1 MGTSNFYSKSKII
14 FAVELETEFCF
25 DDLRDNV
32 TVELNQSKNYSHK
45 QKDDYDR
52 NYHGTSIGTLSLS
65 CPYKFDV
72 SIEIKCYIRY
82 AYYEG
87 CNLDYEINYAAHQCD
102 YDNIQDL
109 IKDAYYYSDYEN
121 NGMTKLQS
129 KNLEKWLIS
138 GTEQLI
144 NEVEKIF
151 TDYSEPLNKVATFSN
166 GETIYKK
173 VS

>member
-1 MGTSNFYSKSKII
+1 MGTSNFYSRSKII
-14 FAVELETEFCF
+14 FASELETEF
-25 DDLRDNV
+25 DYQDLKDNV
-32 TVELNQSKNYSHK
+32 VSELYQSKNYSHM

-52 NYHGTSIGTLSLS
+52 NFGGAAIGTLSLS
-65 CPYKFDV
+65 CPYKFDI
-72 SIEIKCYIRY
+72 SIEIECYIRS
-82 AYYEG
+82 AYYDG
-87 CNLDYEINYAAHQCD
+87 CNLDYEINYAACQCD
-102 YDNIQDL
+102 YDNISDMVT
-109 IKDAYYYSDYEN
+109 DSHYYSGYDN

-129 KNLEKWLIS
+129 KNLEKWLTK

-151 TDYSEPLNKVATFSN
+151 TQYSEPLNKVATFSN

>member
-1 MGTSNFYSKSKII
+1 M
-14 FAVELETEFCF
+14 
-25 DDLRDNV
+25 
-32 TVELNQSKNYSHK
+32 

-52 NYHGTSIGTLSLS
+52 NFYGAAIGTLSLS
-65 CPYKFDV
+65 CPYKFDIT
-72 SIEIKCYIRY
+72 IEIKCYLRS

-87 CNLDYEINYAAHQCD
+87 CNLDYEINYSCYQCD

-109 IKDAYYYSDYEN
+109 IKDARYYSDYEN

-129 KNLEKWLIS
+129 KNLEKWLNS

-151 TDYSEPLNKVATFSN
+151 TDYTTPLNKVATFSN
-166 GETIYKK
+166 GETIYNKIA
-173 VS
+173 